1 MSRSFSFSSAPMIS
15 LRSLS
20 ILVSIASTVDAAIA
34 KLRPEPREITYWFP
48 LCIAGDSYTTTGFDP
63 NGTLPSIGNPLGN
76 PAFPGETG
84 GGGENFVGFDT
95 TQYNKSLI
103 LTYDY
108 AVGGAVIDPTL
119 VPPITL
125 ALPDEVDEFLA
136 GAAKKPKTAP
146 WTSENA
152 LFSIWIGI
160 NDIGNTFYL
169 GGDRDAFSDT
179 LLDRYFAQVQRLVR
193 HFDLFYP
200 ITLLTSSLPINAG
213 GRNFL
218 FINVPPT
225 YRAPLIIGFFPDQ
238 LDVAKTVIEHF
249 NAKLATRVKSFK
261 AKNHGVETW
270 SWDAY
275 TSFNTILDAPQKYG
289 FVDNSSYGEPG
300 DFWGN
305 SYHPASEAHH
315 IFAKQIARLLA
326 GTPWF

>member
-1 MSRSFSFSSAPMIS
+1 MIL
-15 LRSLS
+15 LRSLAA
-20 ILVSIASTVDAAIA
+20 VVGVASKVGAAIT
-34 KLRPEPREITYWFP
+34 KSPEPCAITYWFP
-48 LCIAGDSYTTTGFDP
+48 FGDSYTTTGFDP
-63 NGTLPSIGNPLGN
+63 NDTLPSVGNPLGN

-95 TQYNKSLI
+95 TAYNRSLI

-125 ALPDEVDEFLA
+125 SLPDEVDEFLA
-136 GAAKKPKTAP
+136 GAGKKPATAP

-152 LFSIWIGI
+152 LFSVWIGVLYVIHTVHYNSGIAGI

-169 GGDRDAFSDT
+169 GGDRA
-179 LLDRYFAQVQRLVR
+179 AE
-193 HFDLFYP
+193 
-200 ITLLTSSLPINAG
+200 AG

-225 YRAPLIIGFFPDQ
+225 YRAPLIIDFFPDQ
-238 LDVAKTVIEHF
+238 LDVAKTVIEGF
-249 NAKLATRVKSFK
+249 NSKLAARVKLFK
-261 AKNHGVETW
+261 AKNRGAKTW
-270 SWDAY
+270 IWDAY
-275 TSFNTILDAPQKYG
+275 TSFNTILDAPQRYG
-289 FVDNSSYGEPG
+289 FVDNSSFGEPG

-305 SYHPASEAHH
+305 SYHPASAAHQ
-315 IFAKQIARLLA
+315 IFANQISELLA